1 MNNRYFEVN
10 KDGYNIRA
18 KIYYGDLKN
27 VKQVVLFGHG
37 FGGHMDNKA
46 AKKFAERVISKYKGK
61 AVVTFNLPC
70 HGNED
75 RKSVV

>member
-1 MNNRYFEVN
+1 MKFYGQRLRGTDMNNRYFEVN

-46 AKKFAERVISKYKGK
+46 AEKFAERLSLI
-61 AVVTFNLPC
+61 
-70 HGNED
+70 HI
-75 RKSVV
+75 